1 MKTEIRMMVSPDGAE
16 FMESTWEEDPDGC
29 DSKYRIP
36 WSEDNKGQFFTLE
49 GHRSSEFMSHI
60 LSLKLMAPVILLRKI
75 ETKQKGA
82 KMCLLHDFMLL
93 FIT

>member
-49 GHRSSEFMSHI
+49 GHRSSEFMSHF
-60 LSLKLMAPVILLRKI
+60 LSLKAYGKKILWVKN
-75 ETKQKGA
+75 
-82 KMCLLHDFMLL
+82 
-93 FIT
+93 

>member
-29 DSKYRIP
+29 ESKYRIP

-49 GHRSSEFMSHI
+49 GHRSSEFMSQI
-60 LSLKLMAPVILLRKI
+60 LSLKLMAPVILVEKLRQSKRG
-75 ETKQKGA
+75 KDVFA
-82 KMCLLHDFMLL
+82 A
-93 FIT
+93 